1 MAISEKSSIFAAD
14 FANAEQMVGVA
25 QLVRVPD
32 CGSEGRGFESHLPP
46 KTREVRESLFFCWFP
61 RFAEKCVLLHLKLK
75 DMARIMAIDLGRKR
89 SGIAVTDPLQIIAN
103 GLTTVESHKLV
114 DFVLN
119 YLKTEEV
126 EQIVIGEPK
135 DMKNNPSDCSKYIEP
150 IVNRLK
156 KLLPDMKIVRYDER
170 FTSVMAHQT
179 MIDAGLSKS
188 KRQDK
193 ELVDTIAAT
202 IILQSYMESIKMR
215 SV

>member
-1 MAISEKSSIFAAD
+1 
-14 FANAEQMVGVA
+14 
-25 QLVRVPD
+25 
-32 CGSEGRGFESHLPP
+32 
-46 KTREVRESLFFCWFP
+46 
-61 RFAEKCVLLHLKLK
+61 
-75 DMARIMAIDLGRKR
+75 MARIMAIDLGRKR

-103 GLTTVESHKLV
+103 GLMTVESHKLV
-114 DFVLN
+114 DFVLD
-119 YLKTEEV
+119 YVRREEV

-188 KRQDK
+188 RRQDK

-202 IILQSYMESIKMR
+202 IILQSFMESKNNSTNQQSTIQQ
-215 SV
+215 

>member
-1 MAISEKSSIFAAD
+1 
-14 FANAEQMVGVA
+14 MVGVA

-46 KTREVRESLFFCWFP
+46 RKERFSWSLFFCWFT
-61 RFAEKCVLLHLKLK
+61 EKCVLLHLKTN
-75 DMARIMAIDLGRKR
+75 DMSRIMAIDLGRKR

-114 DFVLN
+114 DFVLD
-119 YLKTEEV
+119 YVKREEV

-202 IILQSYMESIKMR
+202 IILQSYMNSIKN
-215 SV
+215 

>member
-1 MAISEKSSIFAAD
+1 
-14 FANAEQMVGVA
+14 
-25 QLVRVPD
+25 
-32 CGSEGRGFESHLPP
+32 
-46 KTREVRESLFFCWFP
+46 
-61 RFAEKCVLLHLKLK
+61 
-75 DMARIMAIDLGRKR
+75 MARIMAIDLGRKR

-103 GLTTVESHKLV
+103 GLTTVPSGQLV

-119 YLKTEEV
+119 YQKTEEV
-126 EQIVIGEPK
+126 ETIVIGEPK
-135 DMKNNPSDCSKYIEP
+135 DMHNNPSDCSKYIES

-179 MIDAGLSKS
+179 MIDAGLKKS

-202 IILQSYMESIKMR
+202 IILQSYMNSIKN
-215 SV
+215 